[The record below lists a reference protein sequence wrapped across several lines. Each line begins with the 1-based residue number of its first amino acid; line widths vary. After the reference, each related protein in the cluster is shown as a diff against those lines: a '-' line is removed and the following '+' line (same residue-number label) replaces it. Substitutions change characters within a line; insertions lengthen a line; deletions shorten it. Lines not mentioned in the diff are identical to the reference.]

1 MSKVL
6 ISFQTNYL
14 ANPEGKTDRVTSQR
28 SERIDF
34 YCNRDKADTK
44 MFPYIKLHCDN
55 IRVNRVIIVSPGS
68 DVAVISLYQSVTN
81 LTFLDA
87 LWFKTG
93 TGDDQRYIPIDVLAP
108 KLGLLICC
116 QGLIQAVFDIRKPIL
131 DTLIWAGPNLN
142 LSNTLSNILGN
153 TETTIK
159 RNSSFL
165 IK

>member
-6 ISFQTNYL
+6 TSFQTNYL
-14 ANPEGKTDRVTSQR
+14 ANPDGKTVRVTSQR

-34 YCNRDKADTK
+34 YCNCEADTK
-44 MFPYIKLHCDN
+44 MFPYIKLLCDN
-55 IRVNRVIIVSPGS
+55 ISVNRVIIVSPGS
-68 DVAVISLYQSVTN
+68 DAAVIFLYQSVTN
-81 LTFLDA
+81 LTFLDE

-93 TGDDQRYIPIDVLAP
+93 TGDDQRYIPIDVLASE
-108 KLGLLICC
+108 LGLLICC
-116 QGLIQAVFDIRKPIL
+116 QVLIQAIFDIRIPIL
-131 DTLIWAGPNLN
+131 DTLTWVNPNLI

>member
-6 ISFQTNYL
+6 TSFQTNYL
-14 ANPEGKTDRVTSQR
+14 ANPDGKTVRVTSQR

-34 YCNRDKADTK
+34 YRNCDKADTK
-44 MFPYIKLHCDN
+44 MFPYIKLLCDN
-55 IRVNRVIIVSPGS
+55 ISVNRVIIVSPGS
-68 DVAVISLYQSVTN
+68 DVALICLYQSVTN
-81 LTFLDA
+81 LTFLDG

-93 TGDDQRYIPIDVLAP
+93 TGDDQRYIPIDVLASE
-108 KLGLLICC
+108 LGLLICC
-116 QGLIQAVFDIRKPIL
+116 QMLIQTIFDIRIPIL
-131 DTLIWAGPNLN
+131 DTLIWVGPNLI
-142 LSNTLSNILGN
+142 LSNRLSNILGN

>member
-1 MSKVL
+1 MSKAL
-6 ISFQTNYL
+6 TSFQTNYL
-14 ANPEGKTDRVTSQR
+14 ANPDGKTVRVTSQR

-34 YCNRDKADTK
+34 YCNCEADTK
-44 MFPYIKLHCDN
+44 MFPYIKLLCDN
-55 IRVNRVIIVSPGS
+55 ISVNRVIIVSPGS
-68 DVAVISLYQSVTN
+68 DVAVIFLYQSVTN
-81 LTFLDA
+81 LTFLDE

-93 TGDDQRYIPIDVLAP
+93 TGDDQRYIPIDVLASE
-108 KLGLLICC
+108 LGLLICC
-116 QGLIQAVFDIRKPIL
+116 QVLIQAIFDIRIPIL
-131 DTLIWAGPNLN
+131 DTLTWVDPNLI